1 MSSDS
6 NTTDEDLKK
15 AYDFGW
21 HLREMGH
28 TEILDETY
36 KDQPGMRVAFEAGWK
51 AAEAMVEEEQKNG
64 WR

>member
-1 MSSDS
+1 MSDNS
-6 NTTDEDLKK
+6 TTDADLQK
-15 AYDFGW
+15 AYDSGW

-36 KDQPGMRVAFEAGWK
+36 KDHPELRAAFEAGWK
-51 AAEAMVEEEQKNG
+51 SAEAMIEEEQKNG